1 MKLNFSSP
9 QHKFRTGKLR
19 SGSILVETT
28 IAIVLLT
35 SIGLVLF
42 KGTLNIIA
50 PRQWA
55 LSQNLTDAYL
65 TYEKAYAERIEFSEL
80 ISASSDWPVFPAKS
94 EFSVTLGTLPGGRS
108 LSGTMIRTRIADPNN
123 LATAGGSGDSTTN
136 PSELQTWKLQSHLI
150 YTIAGRDYVKSRT
163 VVRTQ

>member
-1 MKLNFSSP
+1 MKLNFSLP
-9 QHKFRTGKLR
+9 QDKHRTGKLR
-19 SGSILVETT
+19 PGSILVEAS

-80 ISASSDWPVFPAKS
+80 ISASSDWPVYPAKS
-94 EFSVTLGTLPGGRS
+94 QFTVNLGTLPGGRVI
-108 LSGTMIRTRIADPNN
+108 SGTIIRSRIPDSNN
-123 LATAGGSGDSTTN
+123 LPTAGGSGDTITN
-136 PSELQTWKLQSHLI
+136 PAELQTWKLQSHLV